1 MWPISRYAIYAK
13 IMRERDSESERE
25 REREREER
33 ERGCIMYYIAS
44 GNGCSNV
51 A

>member
-25 REREREER
+25 REREKR
-33 ERGCIMYYIAS
+33 ERGGVLCII
-44 GNGCSNV
+44 
-51 A
+51 

>member
-25 REREREER
+25 REREER

>member
-25 REREREER
+25 REREREREER
-33 ERGCIMYYIAS
+33 ERGGVLCII
-44 GNGCSNV
+44 
-51 A
+51 

>member
-25 REREREER
+25 REREREREKR
-33 ERGCIMYYIAS
+33 ERGGVLCII
-44 GNGCSNV
+44 
-51 A
+51 